1 MTNNQGKKTENR
13 CSYINDSYIQIINL
27 ALENNWSTLNS
38 GEIDHKIIKFMKF

>member
-1 MTNNQGKKTENR
+1 MTNNQGKKQKIDVVT
-13 CSYINDSYIQIINL
+13 SMIPYIQIINL